1 METVQLLALYDTFTP
16 DQKGKVLTEFEEMG
30 RAYPEKCNHHGGYT
44 DLWLCAISAIRDG
57 ENPWL

>member
-44 DLWLCAISAIRDG
+44 DLWLCAISAIRSR
-57 ENPWL
+57 